1 MSTSAT
7 AATDSTNTTAA
18 AAFSGEEPVMDPL
31 SVEQALAGGAG
42 LAQDSAATELD
53 VPRAD
58 VPQADAA
65 PLAADLQDL
74 GQKVGL

>member
-1 MSTSAT
+1 MSNSAT
-7 AATDSTNTTAA
+7 AATDTTNTTAA
-18 AAFSGEEPVMDPL
+18 AAFSGEAPVMDPL

-53 VPRAD
+53 VD

-65 PLAADLQDL
+65 PLAVDLQDL